1 MTKQN
6 TSRRFFNSLLRGLCI
21 VSAVCISGLSVAV
34 DTDNDGL
41 PDGWT
46 QEHDVLM
53 AEIGYLEA
61 EILNSDFNNDSMD

>member
-6 TSRRFFNSLLRGLCI
+6 TSGRFFNRLLKGLCI
-21 VSAVCISGLSVAV
+21 VSVVCISSLSGAV
-34 DTDNDGL
+34 DTDNDGR

-61 EILNSDFNNDSMD
+61 EILNSDFNNGSMD